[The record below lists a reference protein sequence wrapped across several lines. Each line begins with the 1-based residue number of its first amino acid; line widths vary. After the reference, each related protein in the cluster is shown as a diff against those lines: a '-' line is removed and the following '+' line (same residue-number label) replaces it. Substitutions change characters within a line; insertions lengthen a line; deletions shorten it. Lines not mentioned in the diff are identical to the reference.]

1 MTTIAAA
8 AAVGLMGI
16 FNGAGRLLWASLSD
30 YLTRPIVYVI
40 FFATQIVA
48 FYMLPSIKEIVVFQV
63 VLYFIMTCYGGG
75 FASIPA
81 YIGDIFG
88 TKELGAIH
96 GYILTAWAAAGLVGP
111 LIISMVKDATGSYSQ
126 TLYVFAGF
134 FLVALAVS
142 IAMIL
147 NIKSIQKQ
155 KAKKHH

>member
-1 MTTIAAA
+1 M
-8 AAVGLMGI
+8 
-16 FNGAGRLLWASLSD
+16 WASLSD

-142 IAMIL
+142 IAMIF
-147 NIKSIQKQ
+147 NIKSIQKK